1 MKIDKLVKMANEIAA
16 YFDADP
22 DRNAAADGLASHL
35 SRFWEPRMRTQLLAW
50 ADEGGGE
57 GLAPLVREVIATR
70 RPQLLPRT
78 G

>member
-50 ADEGGGE
+50 ADEGGE